1 MTCIT
6 PSVVEFRESKV
17 LIFSTHS
24 LNNRTTAAHNTDVSG
39 GLHEVGSAD
48 SLALVDVVLVQ
59 KHAAEALQRVVGAT
73 SDLGIT
79 QEQ

>member
-1 MTCIT
+1 
-6 PSVVEFRESKV
+6 
-17 LIFSTHS
+17 
-24 LNNRTTAAHNTDVSG
+24 
-39 GLHEVGSAD
+39 LHEVGSAD